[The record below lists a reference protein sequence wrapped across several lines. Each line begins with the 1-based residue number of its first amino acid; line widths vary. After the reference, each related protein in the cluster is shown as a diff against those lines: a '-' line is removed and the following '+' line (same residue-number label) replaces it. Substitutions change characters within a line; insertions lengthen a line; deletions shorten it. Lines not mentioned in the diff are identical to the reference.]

1 MPDIYNDRHDS
12 LECLVL
18 VVIHI
23 HVEWEVIHDM
33 VSKVIQ
39 RRKINLPYLQ
49 VTKSISAFTR
59 HGHKRAK
66 FPLCLN

>member
-1 MPDIYNDRHDS
+1 MPDIHNDRHDS
-12 LECLVL
+12 LGCLVL
-18 VVIHI
+18 EVIHI
-23 HVEWEVIHDM
+23 HVTWEVIHYT

-49 VTKSISAFTR
+49 VTKPISAFTR
-59 HGHKRAK
+59 HGHKRTK